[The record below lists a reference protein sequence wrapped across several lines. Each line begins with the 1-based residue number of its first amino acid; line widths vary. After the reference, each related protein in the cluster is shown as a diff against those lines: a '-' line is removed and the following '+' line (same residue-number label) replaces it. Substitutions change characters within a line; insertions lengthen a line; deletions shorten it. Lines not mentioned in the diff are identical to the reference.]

1 MKRVTVVVSG
11 VADNNVRDIELASGT
26 TVRDVLEQLG
36 LGNDYRLK
44 VQGSNTVLAEEEP
57 IYPKVPEGGK
67 IFAVTDADV
76 GT

>member
-11 VADNNVRDIELASGT
+11 VADNNVHDVELATGT
-26 TVRDVLEQLG
+26 TVADLRREIALPDE
-36 LGNDYRLK
+36 YRLK
-44 VQGSNTVLAEEEP
+44 VQGSNTILADEEP